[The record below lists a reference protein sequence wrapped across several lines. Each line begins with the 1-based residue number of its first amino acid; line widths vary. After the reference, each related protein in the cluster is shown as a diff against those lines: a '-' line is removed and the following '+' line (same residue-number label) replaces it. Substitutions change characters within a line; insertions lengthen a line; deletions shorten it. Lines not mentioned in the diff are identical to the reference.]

1 MSVHCNRTTP
11 TLCFW
16 YPFMNLDLVV
26 RGPIS
31 ANDWYFFCSKT
42 LSHSDKVSLIFKASI
57 HQIVEKIIIKPTLLS
72 KALTSEIKFCSNPV
86 VLNKPALIEKRGL
99 LGSLNWYSNLAGF
112 THPGLLVALFK
123 VIRSLTTIK
132 HFNYPSVFTRPS
144 SNVVHSCAI
153 ISPCVFFLDIRIS
166 KNRR

>member
-1 MSVHCNRTTP
+1 MEVRSWLLKHEAPNILIRSGWDVCSLQQEPP

-99 LGSLNWYSNLAGF
+99 LGSLNWYSNLKSNQITYKYNIF
-112 THPGLLVALFK
+112 QLSQCFQ
-123 VIRSLTTIK
+123 STIQ
-132 HFNYPSVFTRPS
+132 
-144 SNVVHSCAI
+144 
-153 ISPCVFFLDIRIS
+153 
-166 KNRR
+166 